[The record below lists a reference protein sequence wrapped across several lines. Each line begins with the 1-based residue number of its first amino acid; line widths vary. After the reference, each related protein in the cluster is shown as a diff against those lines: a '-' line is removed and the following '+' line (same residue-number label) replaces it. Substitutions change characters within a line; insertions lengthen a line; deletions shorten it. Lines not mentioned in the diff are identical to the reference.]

1 MRGMPEGSVPLQP
14 GGTIAV
20 LPRAVP
26 VLRLPSVAKAS
37 FHMSSRVRVYR
48 RPWLSGVD
56 STTGPAVRSSQ
67 AALRSMSGLAQGAAA
82 PGRGRVRVCRKVL
95 AGAPSAPCAG
105 CVNWRRVR
113 SRVSSG

>member
-1 MRGMPEGSVPLQP
+1 MRGMPEGRVPDQP

-37 FHMSSRVRVYR
+37 FHRSSSVRVYG
-48 RPWLSGVD
+48 RPWLSGTD
-56 STTGPAVRSSQ
+56 STTGPALRSIQ
-67 AALRSMSGLAQGAAA
+67 AVLRSMSGLPQGVAA
-82 PGRGRVRVCRKVL
+82 PGRGRARVCRKVL
-95 AGAPSAPCAG
+95 AGAPRPPCDG
-105 CVNWRRVR
+105 CVNWRLVR